1 MNRFDGYEPE
11 NLKNIISY
19 LDNFGYYSMLVVYH
33 SRINDN
39 WIKAARVVSKNQ
51 KIKFMIAMRTYAI
64 SPEYFSMMYNA
75 FEEIVPNKLIFN
87 IVSGDLH
94 ADENSIND
102 VLLIND
108 EINTVEKRVAY
119 TKKWMEKL
127 KNINLIENMPEFIMA
142 GASDETLKNASE
154 IADCCLIMYNTFID
168 NPERLKNN
176 KNIMLSMAM
185 VIRDSKEEADIFF
198 QTLKENEKTWTL
210 CGTETD
216 ILEKIKYLK
225 ENGITDILITR
236 HKEDQMPEKI
246 HNFIL
251 KINEGNN

>member
-102 VLLIND
+102 VLLINH

-119 TKKWMEKL
+119 TK
-127 KNINLIENMPEFIMA
+127 IGRA
-142 GASDETLKNASE
+142 H
-154 IADCCLIMYNTFID
+154 
-168 NPERLKNN
+168 
-176 KNIMLSMAM
+176 
-185 VIRDSKEEADIFF
+185 V
-198 QTLKENEKTWTL
+198 
-210 CGTETD
+210 
-216 ILEKIKYLK
+216 
-225 ENGITDILITR
+225 
-236 HKEDQMPEKI
+236 
-246 HNFIL
+246 
-251 KINEGNN
+251 